1 MYFAMKIKED
11 HSLMVLSMPS
21 NLYKTYLREYFPKK
35 PAHGSTFS
43 TRPNVYGI
51 SANLTSYERLGNNIT
66 LSVFQNNVDNKKIW
80 IQID

>member
-1 MYFAMKIKED
+1 
-11 HSLMVLSMPS
+11 MVLSMPS

-51 SANLTSYERLGNNIT
+51 SANLTTFENWETILLYLY
-66 LSVFQNNVDNKKIW
+66 FKIMSFNRMLTTTKFGFK
-80 IQID
+80 